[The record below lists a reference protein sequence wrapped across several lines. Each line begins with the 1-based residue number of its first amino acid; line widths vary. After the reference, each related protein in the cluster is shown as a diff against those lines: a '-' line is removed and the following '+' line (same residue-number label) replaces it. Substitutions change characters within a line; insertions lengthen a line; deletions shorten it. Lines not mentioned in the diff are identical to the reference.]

1 LLLASLPLFQGAL
14 PRFRSL
20 RHTDPPNSDTNFG
33 IEVHPILS
41 GVGMCEA
48 LELRINGEV
57 VGVSRG
63 RMRLTTFDFPTVEGI
78 YNGKQIRMDI
88 QYLGQRVFM
97 QTGVVI
103 LVDVFVGAERACRL
117 TVEIK

>member
-1 LLLASLPLFQGAL
+1 
-14 PRFRSL
+14 
-20 RHTDPPNSDTNFG
+20 
-33 IEVHPILS
+33 
-41 GVGMCEA
+41 MCEA